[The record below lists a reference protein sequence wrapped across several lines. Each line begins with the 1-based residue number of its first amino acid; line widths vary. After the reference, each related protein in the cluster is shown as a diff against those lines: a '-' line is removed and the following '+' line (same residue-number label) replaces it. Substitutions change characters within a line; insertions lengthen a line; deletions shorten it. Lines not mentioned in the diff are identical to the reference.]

1 VPDQLDL
8 SALFLYAVILSA
20 ASFQAN
26 GMRNCPV
33 LVRSLGPLVNS
44 RSVGMPVYFDRF
56 ELSASTSDNSC
67 MSGSPAISPSDSIRA
82 EKRAAAG
89 NSVVAAIV
97 ITGLKIAVGFTTGS
111 LGILSEAAH
120 SGLDL
125 IASLLTFFSVG
136 VSDKP
141 ADADHQYGHGKV
153 ENFSAFVETALLLIT
168 CAWIIYEAGLRLFFR
183 HIEIEPSPA
192 AFGVMLFSMA
202 VDWWRSR
209 ALGRIATKYDSQALE
224 ADALHFSTDIW
235 SAGVVV
241 VGLFLV
247 LLGRNYRLDWLRD
260 ADPIAAL
267 FVAGVVVSVSWR
279 LARRTVDAL
288 LDAAPPGVRSQIY
301 DAVLRVPGVIEVDRV
316 RIRRAGNRY
325 FADLA
330 VGLARTV
337 TFQRS
342 GQLATAVT
350 ESVRRILPDADVTV
364 QPLPR
369 AQRSENIFD
378 RIRAVATHKNL
389 NVHDISVQDLAGHL
403 HVEQHIELDE
413 RMTLKQAHD
422 QVTELEADMR
432 RDVPEI
438 ADILTHIESEP
449 ATIETPEELVGDAE
463 LEHRLR
469 TVAAQFPE
477 ILDVHEF
484 IFKRVRGRLYLS
496 CHCTLSDSLT
506 LARVHDIQTE
516 LEIRF
521 KQDAPELFRVLIH
534 PEPSTDNRR

>member
-1 VPDQLDL
+1 
-8 SALFLYAVILSA
+8 
-20 ASFQAN
+20 
-26 GMRNCPV
+26 M
-33 LVRSLGPLVNS
+33 
-44 RSVGMPVYFDRF
+44 
-56 ELSASTSDNSC
+56 
-67 MSGSPAISPSDSIRA
+67 RA

-89 NSVVAAIV
+89 NSVLAALV
-97 ITGLKIAVGFTTGS
+97 ITGLKIAVGVTTGS

-125 IASLLTFFSVG
+125 IASILTFFSVR

-153 ENFSAFVETALLLIT
+153 ENFSAFVETGLLLLT
-168 CAWIIYEAGLRLFFR
+168 CIWIIYEAALRLFFR
-183 HIEIEPSPA
+183 RIDIEPSIA
-192 AFGVMLFSMA
+192 AFAVMLFSMGM
-202 VDWWRSR
+202 DFWRSR
-209 ALGRIATKYDSQALE
+209 ALGKIANKYDSQALE

-241 VGLFLV
+241 LGLALV
-247 LLGRNYRLDWLRD
+247 LAGRTFHIEWLRD
-260 ADPIAAL
+260 SDPVAAL
-267 FVAGVVVSVSWR
+267 VVAGVVVSVSWR
-279 LARRTVDAL
+279 LARRTIDAL
-288 LDAAPPGVRSQIY
+288 LDAAPKGVRSQIY
-301 DAVLRVPGVIEVDRV
+301 DAVLRLDGVLEVDRV

-342 GQLATAVT
+342 GQLVAAVA

-369 AQRSENIFD
+369 AQTSENVFD
-378 RIRAVATHKNL
+378 RVRAAATDKNL
-389 NVHDISVQDLAGHL
+389 NVHDISVQELDGHL
-403 HVEQHIELDE
+403 HVEQHVELDE
-413 RMTLKQAHD
+413 RMSLKDAHD
-422 QVTELEADMR
+422 RVTELEADMR

-449 ATIETPEELVGDAE
+449 ATIERPEEVVSDVE
-463 LEHRLR
+463 LEHRLKA
-469 TVAAQFPE
+469 VAAQFPE
-477 ILDVHEF
+477 VLDVHDF
-484 IFKRVRGRLYLS
+484 AIKRVRGRLYVS
-496 CHCTLSDSLT
+496 CHCTMPDDLS

-521 KQDAPELFRVLIH
+521 KQDVPELFRVLIH